1 MSYSVADLQS
11 VHRAIADLRR
21 GAAVLCRNND
31 GTSALIAAAEQVSAS
46 SLNNLARRASSSPYL
61 LISRNR
67 ALAIGL
73 TPKKG
78 MEACSILIPDRFA
91 PEDILGL
98 IGDMPMTVNAA
109 DLTVLP
115 EKPGS
120 MATMVLML
128 MRAARLMPA
137 ALASHI
143 SIRDERALMRWA
155 EDRGILVVDEAAI
168 SSFEAGAADL
178 LREAARAK
186 LPLAEAERAEIAIFR
201 PEDGGT
207 EHFALI
213 IHPDDGGEIETP
225 PLVRIHSQCITGD
238 ILGSLKCDCGN
249 QLREA
254 IRQMA
259 SARGGILVYLA
270 QEGRD
275 IGLVNKLKAYALQ
288 DNGLDT
294 VDANHA
300 LGFETDHRY
309 FLPAAVMLAQL
320 GHASIR
326 LMTNN
331 PDKIA
336 QIEKAGISVADR
348 IPLVTDSNP
357 HNSQYME
364 TKKSRTGHLID

>member
-1 MSYSVADLQS
+1 
-11 VHRAIADLRR
+11 
-21 GAAVLCRNND
+21 
-31 GTSALIAAAEQVSAS
+31 
-46 SLNNLARRASSSPYL
+46 
-61 LISRNR
+61 
-67 ALAIGL
+67 
-73 TPKKG
+73 
-78 MEACSILIPDRFA
+78 MEACSILILDRFA

-98 IGDMPMTVNAA
+98 IGDMPMTVDVA

-115 EKPGS
+115 EKPSS

-155 EDRGILVVDEAAI
+155 EDRGILIVDEDAI
-168 SSFEAGAADL
+168 SSLKPGL
-178 LREAARAK
+178 QICSAK
-186 LPLAEAERAEIAIFR
+186 RRGQSFPWQKLNAEIAIFR

-275 IGLVNKLKAYALQ
+275 IGLVNKLKAYALLV

-300 LGFETDHRY
+300 LGSRPITDIFCLLR
-309 FLPAAVMLAQL
+309 
-320 GHASIR
+320 
-326 LMTNN
+326 
-331 PDKIA
+331 
-336 QIEKAGISVADR
+336 
-348 IPLVTDSNP
+348 
-357 HNSQYME
+357 
-364 TKKSRTGHLID
+364 

>member
-1 MSYSVADLQS
+1 MNASVADLQS

-21 GAAVLCRNND
+21 GAAVLCRNID
-31 GTSALIAAAEQVSAS
+31 GSTLLISAAEQVSRN
-46 SLNNLARRASSSPYL
+46 SLNNLAKRSSSSPQL
-61 LISRNR
+61 LISRQR
-67 ALAIGL
+67 GIAIGL
-73 TPKKG
+73 NPKAG
-78 MEACSILIPDRFA
+78 MDACSILIPDRFE

-98 IGDMPMTVNAA
+98 IGDMPLTVTA
-109 DLTVLP
+109 DALTVLP
-115 EKPGS
+115 EKKDS
-120 MATMVLML
+120 MATVVLML

-143 SIRDERALMRWA
+143 LIHDERALLRWA
-155 EDRGILVVDEAAI
+155 SDRGILVVDENAI
-168 SSFEAGAADL
+168 RSFEAAAAGH
-178 LREAARAK
+178 LREAARAR
-186 LPLAEAERAEIAIFR
+186 LPLAEAEKAEIAIFR
-201 PEDGGT
+201 PDDGGT

-213 IHPDDGGEIETP
+213 IHPDSGKPIETP
-225 PLVRIHSQCITGD
+225 PMVRIHSQCITGD

-259 SARGGILVYLA
+259 ASTGGILVYLA

-288 DNGLDT
+288 DGGLDT

-309 FLPAAVMLAQL
+309 FLPAAVMLRQL
-320 GHASIR
+320 GHETIR

-331 PDKIA
+331 PDKIG
-336 QIEKAGISVADR
+336 QINKAGITVADR
-348 IPLVTDSNP
+348 IPIVIDSNP
-357 HNSQYME
+357 HNSQYLD
-364 TKKSRTGHLID
+364 TKKTRTGHLMD